1 MSTNLNTSWLDQYIS
16 DLFDEHGFE
25 SMTEEQ
31 RSDFVP
37 QFSAQLQQRLGL
49 ATMKKLDQK
58 AQIELEKIME
68 MDNLNQQMLDDFWKN
83 NIPDHEKLV
92 KKVLEDF
99 AQEFKKI
106 MAAA

>member
-1 MSTNLNTSWLDQYIS
+1 MSTNLNTGWLDQYIS
-16 DLFDEHGFE
+16 DLFDEYGFE
-25 SMTEEQ
+25 TMTEEQ
-31 RSDFVP
+31 RSEFVP

-49 ATMKKLDQK
+49 ATMKQLDQK